1 MHKWPLTL
9 KCGFS
14 HQNRGSIKGR
24 EALDFGFHNYLGSS
38 FDFHKKKS
46 LRGCRVSKE
55 KGLKPNEKILPLHAW
70 SFACLAPLLL
80 SPFSYVSEKKKKNY
94 KCTIFEIS
102 VFWLLPPLSVGAGCL
117 WGYSWKYKSSIFVIA
132 TTQTLSQ
139 KKIPPSAHK

>member
-80 SPFSYVSEKKKKNY
+80 SPFSYVSEKKKK
-94 KCTIFEIS
+94 TIS
-102 VFWLLPPLSVGAGCL
+102 VRYSKFQYFDCCPPSLLGQVACEGTLENTSL
-117 WGYSWKYKSSIFVIA
+117 QYSW
-132 TTQTLSQ
+132 
-139 KKIPPSAHK
+139 